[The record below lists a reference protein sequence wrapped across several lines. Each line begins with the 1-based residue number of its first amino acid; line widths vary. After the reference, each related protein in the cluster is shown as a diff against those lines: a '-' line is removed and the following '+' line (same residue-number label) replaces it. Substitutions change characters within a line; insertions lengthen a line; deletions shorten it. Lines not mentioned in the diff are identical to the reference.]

1 MIKIM
6 RMLFERT
13 PARYQVVTSVSVRKF
28 VRVPVHTDDT
38 HSPHMYP
45 VVSLSP
51 WHNSL
56 QAIIYHS
63 WSLYDIDIYMVQL

>member
-1 MIKIM
+1 MIKIT
-6 RMLFERT
+6 RVLFKQT
-13 PARYQVVTSVSVRKF
+13 PARYQVVTSVCVRKF

-51 WHNSL
+51 WHSAIPCRLPCAISL
-56 QAIIYHS
+56 WNGFI
-63 WSLYDIDIYMVQL
+63 

>member
-1 MIKIM
+1 MIKIT
-6 RMLFERT
+6 RVLFKQT
-13 PARYQVVTSVSVRKF
+13 PARYQVVTSVCVRKF

-51 WHNSL
+51 WHSTIPCRL
-56 QAIIYHS
+56 LYIIHGV
-63 WSLYDIDIYMVQL
+63 YMI

>member
-6 RMLFERT
+6 RMLFKQT
-13 PARYQVVTSVSVRKF
+13 PARYQVASVCVRKF

-38 HSPHMYP
+38 RSPHMFHLP

-51 WHNSL
+51 WHS
-56 QAIIYHS
+56 AIPCRL
-63 WSLYDIDIYMVQL
+63 LYIIHGVYMI